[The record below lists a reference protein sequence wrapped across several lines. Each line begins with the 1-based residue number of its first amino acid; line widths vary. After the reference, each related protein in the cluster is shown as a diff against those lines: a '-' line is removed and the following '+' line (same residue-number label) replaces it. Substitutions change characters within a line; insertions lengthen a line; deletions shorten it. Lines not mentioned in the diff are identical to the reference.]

1 MKLTVTLNDF
11 ESAFKRI
18 GRGEQFSYEGLVA
31 LFEYL
36 EQLESEMGEEIEFDV
51 IGLCCEYTEYDSLEI
66 FQDENGKDYESIED
80 IENDVLFILNQYGE
94 DPSLLSK
101 LNKFRK
107 KYRLFKDDW
116 DEGKI

>member
-51 IGLCCEYTEYDSLEI
+51 IGLCCEYTEYDNFKI
-66 FQDENGKDYESIED
+66 FQDEHSHMEYKCIED
-80 IENDVLFILNQYGE
+80 VENDTIVIPIDKESFIVSN
-94 DPSLLSK
+94 
-101 LNKFRK
+101 F
-107 KYRLFKDDW
+107 
-116 DEGKI
+116 

>member
-51 IGLCCEYTEYDSLEI
+51 IGLCCEYT
-66 FQDENGKDYESIED
+66 QDEHSHMGYECIED
-80 IENDVLFILNQYGE
+80 VENDTIVIPIDKESFIVSN
-94 DPSLLSK
+94 
-101 LNKFRK
+101 F
-107 KYRLFKDDW
+107 
-116 DEGKI
+116 

>member
-51 IGLCCEYTEYDSLEI
+51 IGLCCEYTEYEDLKE
-66 FQDENGKDYESIED
+66 FQKDYGKDYECIED
-80 IENDVLFILNQYGE
+80 IENETLVIPINDESFIIQQ
-94 DPSLLSK
+94 
-101 LNKFRK
+101 F
-107 KYRLFKDDW
+107 
-116 DEGKI
+116 